1 MSNMN
6 NMNNIM
12 MKLFMVILLMM
23 FSMGVNAKVDVELNK
38 EYKGGK
44 VKVKSQ
50 EDQPDGSTLVTITVA
65 PDQGFTI
72 THSDKDKG
80 VIVYAVRP
88 TSGQSGTRAPE
99 ISSELEVTGP
109 TGTVSYPNSVDYQ
122 FTVPAGLNAWVQDI
136 KFQKKENGAKAT
148 TIDFNQP
155 NGYYYLGNQAG
166 DNGVVAYK
174 PNSFGENFYMCPA
187 YSTTVNANNYLNG
200 DSNKPLITTFKSFTD
215 NSKNQ
220 GKTYLYAIWYVEAQI
235 ENNEKTGYF
244 YIKHN
249 ESGQYLVANDNT
261 TPTATR
267 RRLNLAPIDSE
278 NPTAKPGN
286 DGLFKIQSDDD
297 GVTFYITPK
306 EKHFVNS
313 DGDNKYLSPAK
324 GNKDF
329 LYATGDANNTGGTM
343 GLWAGNNN
351 NSAWHFVKAQCDEPA
366 IAYNNTTGEVTITS
380 TEGATIYYTTDGATT
395 PDPANAGEEYPT
407 KEYDPTDKPTISNP
421 TTFKA
426 IALKTNMVNSEVATQ
441 SIEKLVSP
449 NVSFDYATQKVIIT
463 TNSVVEGVTNV
474 YTIDD
479 SNPTPTSEEYSESEA
494 ISLTGTTTVKAM
506 TVKDGYIN
514 SDVVFLTVTQ
524 LASTPSISISGST
537 VTLSC
542 SDPAATIHYTT
553 DGSTPTQESASYST
567 ALTLDGNQK
576 YTIKAIAAK
585 TGFLNSD
592 VVEDV
597 VDNRSSID
605 APTITYT
612 DNIVTITAS
621 DYGDV
626 IYYTTDGTPPTTSST
641 THFTT
646 SGTFNIV
653 YGGNYIIR
661 AIASNGNVISTEATV
676 TIDLT
681 DVGYAGIYYLQNNAD
696 GAYYMYPVGG
706 ESALVKTAKKTDED
720 AIWKIEIVGDYYRI
734 IHYKDGKYLVAKD
747 LVEGSMPD
755 TETVYLVETNSPGD
769 NALFE
774 ITRKSG
780 DESDIM
786 QQIILIR
793 PKAATNVTNE
803 DGHIYLNT
811 RGGNNGTNIIGLYD
825 NTGSS
830 EWKLVTVPAKPT
842 FTVND
847 IKVTISSDLGSVYYT
862 IDGTTPTSS
871 STPGK
876 NVTLEY
882 GPSYTVKAI
891 CIYHDAIS
899 NSDWTSEVATSSSIQ
914 VNLLNPIFTRSGNN
928 VTITNSQASGV
939 TFRYTFSDNGTD
951 PAAPVPSG
959 AGTDYEQALPLTA
972 NARNVFKAIAYNTVD
987 GTTYKS
993 DVVTFVVDLRNATTI
1008 SSLADITSA
1017 TGSYKL
1023 ASGFTA
1029 TGTPQEGGVEI
1040 GTSSNPFKG
1049 TIDGNLVEFELS
1061 SPLFDYVEDA
1071 TIKNVIISKATI
1083 NTSGNAGAIANNA
1096 LGATRIY
1103 NCGVLATGST
1113 VETDDDGY
1121 THITSCSST
1130 ISSSTTSGASGYV
1143 GGIVGLLDGS
1153 SRVINCFSY
1162 ANITGGNLVGGIVG
1176 KNAVA
1181 TTSSNLKTMVMNC
1194 MFYGD
1199 ITGGNDKAPIYN
1211 GTNIINKDATGVG
1224 NYNYF
1229 LADATFTGGIN
1240 TYNCALMAE
1249 KRFLQR
1255 FEFFRQLLNSHREL
1269 AGWWATG
1276 TYSKT
1281 EMAKWVMEPSQLGTS
1296 TPYPILK
1303 AQERYPSVVNIDVNH
1318 SETYKGRDLTVGP
1331 KLSTTLSVTIQMG
1344 SGGAVY
1350 APPTGASI
1358 TTSSL
1363 TLNITDKDP
1372 DHFNFNY
1379 YKVQLPYYNDV
1390 GTKNYNGNRVVTG
1403 WKIVSITNGTAGS
1416 YTAGDDASASVNA
1429 ETGEVTLTT
1438 PYNFADRHCTNK
1450 DLYSSSGRVFNQ
1462 GAYWDV
1468 PEGVTAITI
1477 EPYWAKCVYLA
1488 DEYADVV
1495 YNTNMSTAYNVPN
1508 VGGGKKY
1515 TNRNSYSIAGESQK
1529 VFTSK
1534 GDAIATSNSGLFQG
1548 VSGAGSHTVYDYA
1561 VVLVGNY
1568 HFYGSLDAD
1577 ASKPYTVTSIDLDG
1591 DNEPDYSY
1599 ILRFDVRKGVHPV
1612 RVDFLNVPGLG
1623 MAQKSI
1629 GGTGSYNFGIMQP
1642 KDWFEV
1648 TNTALFRVTQL
1659 EYEQTDR
1666 AAKPLILH
1674 GGVIEQWVSGQSG
1687 GNGNLTTYIY
1697 VGSNVWFK
1705 EFHLGCHQDSKLVT
1719 KHPPVSVT
1727 GGDYNEFY
1735 LTGLYSAADN
1745 YDDNAECYINGGRFD
1760 KVAGTGIEGIGN
1772 ASTHANGNIVWQ
1784 IQNADINEFYGGGI
1798 NAAKPI
1804 EGSITTVITD
1814 SHVKRFCGGPKFGD
1828 MNTGKTVIT
1837 TATNCTFGSFFGAGY
1852 GGNSYY
1858 RGAPGNFTNKTNYE
1872 WNKWIAGTVKGN
1884 VTPPGSTQGNY
1895 PNGDIYSGYDQTYNS
1910 HFDGV
1915 STRFDYQFLPQS
1927 DNVNNV
1933 GRLFIDFVKFSLA
1946 TTHNVTSTLTGC
1958 TITGNFYGG
1967 GSLGKVDGN
1976 VTSTLTNCTVRGSV
1990 FGGGYDAS
1998 RPTVQVMSTA
2008 GFTTPPNYNTNTGVF
2023 FPAAEP
2029 YNTSTEYTWEHSETV
2044 NSTETAI
2051 DKTNHILYTTAN
2063 LTTLGQ
2069 VTGNVTLDITG
2080 NTLVEGLAVDYEGN
2094 PTGGDRGGVFGGGDA
2109 SAVLGNTTVTINAT
2123 ALQTG
2128 AAYNAYRVYGG
2139 GNSAPV
2145 GGNSTVI
2152 LQGNTQVFDDVFGGG
2167 NEGEVGG
2174 SATVTIRETPTNN
2187 NSSGSGSGEGSGEG
2201 SGGN

>member
-1 MSNMN
+1 MKTTLTRLFTV
-6 NMNNIM
+6 M
-12 MKLFMVILLMM
+12 MLMM
-23 FSMGVNAKVDVELNK
+23 VSLGAKADVKVLFGEKGDEKFKSDGGTIEVKQETSKEDATKVTVYLIVTPGK
-38 EYKGGK
+38 EYKMAK
-44 VKVKSQ
+44 
-50 EDQPDGSTLVTITVA
+50 DGLEAYATIPTNIST
-65 PDQGFTI
+65 
-72 THSDKDKG
+72 
-80 VIVYAVRP
+80 
-88 TSGQSGTRAPE
+88 TRA
-99 ISSELEVTGP
+99 LEVSEKLTLKCEDFKDE
-109 TGTVSYPNSVDYQ
+109 NSVRTYYVDIDSNL
-122 FTVPAGLNAWVQDI
+122 ALWV
-136 KFQKKENGAKAT
+136 KKATFANKRDGAKGT

-306 EKHFVNS
+306 EKHIVNG

-329 LYATGDANNTGGTM
+329 LYATSDANNTGGTM

-395 PDPANAGEEYPT
+395 PDPGNAGDGDPT
-407 KEYDPTDKPTISNP
+407 KVYDPNDKPTISVP
-421 TTFKA
+421 KTFKA
-426 IALKTNMVNSEVATQ
+426 IAVKTNMVNSEVATQ

-449 NVSFDYATQKVIIT
+449 TLSFVDATQKVTIT
-463 TNSVVEGVTNV
+463 TNSVVEGATNV
-474 YTIDD
+474 YTIDN

-506 TVKDGYIN
+506 TVKDGYFN
-514 SDVVFLTVTQ
+514 SDVVSLTVTQ
-524 LASTPSISISGST
+524 LASSPSISISGST

-542 SDPAATIHYTT
+542 SDPDATIYYTT
-553 DGSTPTQESASYST
+553 DGTTPTQGSSSYS
-567 ALTLDGNQK
+567 APFSLVGSQK
-576 YTIKAIAAK
+576 YTIKAVAAK
-585 TGFLNSD
+585 AGFLHSD
-592 VVEDV
+592 VSEGVL
-597 VDNRSSID
+597 DNRSSISV
-605 APTITYT
+605 PTITYT
-612 DNIVTITAS
+612 GNTVTITAS
-621 DYGDV
+621 DYGDE
-626 IYYTTDGTPPTTSST
+626 IYYTTDGTTPTTSTT

-646 SGTFNIV
+646 SGTFNLV
-653 YGGNYIIR
+653 YGDSYTIK
-661 AIASNGNVISTEATV
+661 AIASNGVISSTEATE

-681 DVGYAGIYYLQNNAD
+681 NVGYAGIYYLQNNAD
-696 GAYYMYPVGG
+696 GTYYMYPVGG
-706 ESALVKTAKKTDED
+706 ESTLVKTAKKTDQD
-720 AIWKIEIVGDYYRI
+720 AIWKIEIVGNYYRI

-755 TETVYLVETNSPGD
+755 TETVSLVETDSPGE

-847 IKVTISSDLGSVYYT
+847 IKVTISSDLGNVYYT

-871 STPGK
+871 SSSGK
-876 NVTLEY
+876 NVTLKY

-891 CIYHDAIS
+891 CVYHDDIS
-899 NSDWTSEVATSSSIQ
+899 NTDWTSGVATSNTIK
-914 VNLLNPIFTRSGNN
+914 VNLLNPIISRSGNN

-1390 GTKNYNGNRVVTG
+1390 GTKNYNGYRVVTG
-1403 WKIVSITNGTAGS
+1403 WKITSISDGTTSFTTGSDAATN
-1416 YTAGDDASASVNA
+1416 AS
-1429 ETGEVTLTT
+1429 GEITSA
-1438 PYNFADRHCTNK
+1438 PYNFADRNCTQK
-1450 DLYSSSGRVFNQ
+1450 DLYSVSGRVFNQ

-1468 PEGVTAITI
+1468 PEGVKAITI
-1477 EPYWAKCVYLA
+1477 EPYWAKCAYLA
-1488 DEYADVV
+1488 DANADMV
-1495 YNTNMSTAYNVPN
+1495 YSQDMKTAYNVPN
-1508 VGGGKKY
+1508 VGSGNIY
-1515 TNRNSYSIAGESQK
+1515 TNGSSYSIAGENQV
-1529 VFTSK
+1529 VFTTMGNAISSK
-1534 GDAIATSNSGLFQG
+1534 GTGMALFQG
-1548 VSGAGSHTVYDYA
+1548 VDASSHTVYDYA

-1568 HFYGSLDAD
+1568 HHYGSLEAST
-1577 ASKPYTVTSIDLDG
+1577 SKPYTVTSIDLDG

-1599 ILRFDVRKGVHPV
+1599 ILRFDSRSKVHPV

-1623 MAQKSI
+1623 MAQKST

-1642 KDWFEV
+1642 LDWFEV
-1648 TNTALFRVTQL
+1648 TNTGLFRVTQF
-1659 EYEQTDR
+1659 EYEHGDR

-1687 GNGNLTTYIY
+1687 GNGQNTTYIH

-1727 GGDYNEFY
+1727 GGDFNEFY
-1735 LTGLYSAADN
+1735 LTGLYSSADN
-1745 YDDNAECYINGGRFD
+1745 CDDNAECYINGGRFD

-1772 ASTHANGNIVWQ
+1772 ATNHTNGNIVWQ
-1784 IQNADINEFYGGGI
+1784 IQNADIEEFYGGGI
-1798 NAAKPI
+1798 NATKPI
-1804 EGSITTVITD
+1804 QGSITTVITG

-1828 MNTGKTVIT
+1828 INTGKTVIT

-1858 RGAPGNFTNKTNYE
+1858 RAAPGNFTNKTNYS
-1872 WNKWIAGTVKGN
+1872 WNAWIAGTVKGN
-1884 VTPPGSTQGNY
+1884 VAPTGSSAGNY
-1895 PNGDIYSGYDQTYNS
+1895 PGGITYEGYKQNYIS
-1910 HFDGV
+1910 AFGGV

-1933 GRLFIDFVKFSLA
+1933 ARLFIDFVNFSLA

-1967 GSLGKVDGN
+1967 GSLGKVDGD

-1990 FGGGYDAS
+1990 FGGGYDAT

-2008 GFTTPPNYNTNTGVF
+2008 GFTTPPEYNTNTGVF

-2029 YNTSTEYTWEHSETV
+2029 YNTSTEYTWEQSATV

-2051 DKTNHILYTTAN
+2051 DKTNHILYTTAD

-2094 PTGGDRGGVFGGGDA
+2094 STGGNRGGVFGGGDA

-2123 ALQTG
+2123 ALQEG
-2128 AAYNAYRVYGG
+2128 ATYNAYRVYGG

-2145 GGNSTVI
+2145 GGNSTVT
-2152 LQGNTQVFDDVFGGG
+2152 LQGKTQVLDDVFGGG

-2174 SATVTIRETPTNN
+2174 NATVNIQE
-2187 NSSGSGSGEGSGEG
+2187 
-2201 SGGN
+2201 